1 MQQMMAH
8 PLEPLLLTYIRET
21 LMECPA
27 SGISLAQLGYCRRLG
42 YNLSDERSMS
52 ISISISLSLLCGSR
66 FPNTWAILLSFSQ
79 GPGIE
84 EGKQLGLKPV
94 PPWDAGVTVHSF
106 TCCII
111 TLAPTTLGLKKKKK
125 RSGMFSSD
133 SLKKN
138 PPHWRTYLFP
148 KQREQAYQPQ
158 TTKLTLNYYLQE
170 KISSYLI

>member
-1 MQQMMAH
+1 MMTH

-79 GPGIE
+79 GPGLE

-106 TCCII
+106 TRCVI
-111 TLAPTTLGLKKKKK
+111 TLAPTTLGLKKKKKK

-133 SLKKN
+133 SLKKILPIGEHIFSQN
-138 PPHWRTYLFP
+138 KESKPTSPKPPNYHWTITC
-148 KQREQAYQPQ
+148 KK
-158 TTKLTLNYYLQE
+158 KLVPT
-170 KISSYLI
+170 